1 MGRKFLMA
9 GRGGLNLTHSED
21 LSLFIKKYTDRAG
34 ILAPIIYEFSPQNL
48 REWCEGL
55 GEKTF
60 IGSSGR
66 IFPESFK
73 ASPLLKAWI
82 KRLKNQGVN
91 FLYRYDWQGWDQN
104 NLLFDTP
111 EGSVTIETDA
121 VLLALGGASWP
132 RLGSDGSWVPLLK
145 EKGIDIAPLEP
156 ANCGFLCEWS
166 EMFCNRFAG
175 QPVKP
180 VIARVKDLE
189 LQGEIMITAKGVEGG
204 AVYALSSRLRQQINE
219 SGTARLH
226 LDLKPDLTLEIIKD
240 RLLKPRG
247 SKSLSSYLAKTLNLS
262 PVAIGLLMENPERKN
277 LNHYSPEQL
286 GRLIKNHTITLHSP
300 YPIDRAISTAGGVKF
315 SDLDDNLMLTD
326 QPGIFIAGEMLDWEA
341 PTGGYLLQASFATGV
356 RAAQGIALWL
366 TK

>member
-1 MGRKFLMA
+1 MA

-145 EKGIDIAPLEP
+145 KKGIDIAPLEP

-189 LQGEIMITAKGVEGG
+189 LQGEIMITAKGVK
-204 AVYALSSRLRQQINE
+204 AALSMPS
-219 SGTARLH
+219 H
-226 LDLKPDLTLEIIKD
+226 PDY
-240 RLLKPRG
+240 G
-247 SKSLSSYLAKTLNLS
+247 SKSTSLVQ
-262 PVAIGLLMENPERKN
+262 PDCI
-277 LNHYSPEQL
+277 
-286 GRLIKNHTITLHSP
+286 LI
-300 YPIDRAISTAGGVKF
+300 
-315 SDLDDNLMLTD
+315 
-326 QPGIFIAGEMLDWEA
+326 
-341 PTGGYLLQASFATGV
+341 
-356 RAAQGIALWL
+356 
-366 TK
+366 